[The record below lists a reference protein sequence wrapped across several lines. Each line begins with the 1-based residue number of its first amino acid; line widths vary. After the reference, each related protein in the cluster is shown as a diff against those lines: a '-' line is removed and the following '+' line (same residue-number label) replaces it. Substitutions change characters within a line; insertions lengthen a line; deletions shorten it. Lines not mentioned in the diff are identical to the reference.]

1 MNIRAMVGKQGGGSA
16 LPNCFH
22 RCNRIIM
29 NEILRISS
37 MRSKLNLPL
46 SALIVLILVCLPGC
60 SDIGTDAVDAY
71 LVRVGDQIVSVID
84 FNKAFEI
91 AKTAYPHNIIQ
102 NPDDY
107 KEAQIRLLN
116 QMTEELILLERA
128 RELEI
133 RVTEEE
139 LESAIAK
146 IKEDYPDEETFEQTL
161 LEYAVSYQSW
171 RKGLKTRLLMD
182 KLVERE
188 LKNRIVIT
196 PEEIAKYYKEHY
208 SREQVGPEPGES
220 PQQIDTMIIDQLRR
234 EKTEAAYKSWI
245 DNLQKRYAIEINK
258 KEWEKI
264 LSS

>member
-1 MNIRAMVGKQGGGSA
+1 
-16 LPNCFH
+16 
-22 RCNRIIM
+22 
-29 NEILRISS
+29 
-37 MRSKLNLPL
+37 
-46 SALIVLILVCLPGC
+46 
-60 SDIGTDAVDAY
+60 
-71 LVRVGDQIVSVID
+71 
-84 FNKAFEI
+84 
-91 AKTAYPHNIIQ
+91 
-102 NPDDY
+102 
-107 KEAQIRLLN
+107 
-116 QMTEELILLERA
+116 MTEELILLERA

-139 LESAIAK
+139 LESAIVK

-196 PEEIAKYYKEHY
+196 PEEIAKYYKKHY

-220 PQQIDTMIIDQLRR
+220 PQQIDTMIIEQIRR

-264 LSS
+264 LS